1 MHRFRRTLSTPK
13 PTLLA
18 AAVLSTTLLLAGCGK
33 SAQTGPAPGGQVPEV
48 KVLTVQP
55 VSVTLTTELAG
66 RVSPLQVAEVRPQ
79 VGGILQKRLFKE
91 GSDVKAG
98 EILYQIDPAPYQAA
112 YDAAKAALAQAQA
125 NLVSTRNKAERYKGL
140 VAIKAVSQQDFD
152 DAQSAFKQAEADVA
166 AREAD
171 LTSARINLGYTRI
184 TSPISGRVSRSE
196 VTPGALLQAN
206 QSTYLTRVQQLDPV
220 YVDVTRSTTE
230 LLALKRAL
238 AAGKLKQAGKDA
250 AKVKLVLEDGTPYG
264 AEGTLEFADVVVNET
279 TGTVNLRAVFPNPK
293 DELLPG
299 MYVHAELVEGV
310 DEAAI
315 LVPQKAVGRNNK
327 GQATALVLN
336 AEGTVEQRVLKTDR
350 SVGDQWLV
358 SEGLKTGDQ
367 VILDGLQKI
376 RPGAPAKVAAPAP
389 AGEAA
394 AAAPAA
400 AKN

>member
-18 AAVLSTTLLLAGCGK
+18 AAVLSATLLLAGCGK
-33 SAQTGPAPGGQVPEV
+33 SAQTGPGPGGQVPEV
-48 KVLTVQP
+48 NVLTIQP

-79 VGGILQKRLFKE
+79 VGGILQKRMFKE

-98 EILYQIDPAPYQAA
+98 QILYQIDPAPYQAA

-125 NLVSTRNKAERYKGL
+125 NLVSTHNKAERYKGL

-206 QSTYLTRVQQLDPV
+206 QNTYLTRVQQLDPV

-336 AEGTVEQRVLKTDR
+336 AEGMVEQRVLKTDR

-367 VILDGLQKI
+367 VILDGLQKV